1 MVTDIINMAMN
12 AGKEG
17 RVVVTGVIS
26 SRSVTELTE
35 DILTLKNAGVKKV
48 TFQVN
53 SPGGSVTDGLAMFD
67 LITALGNDVET
78 VAYVNGM
85 CASAAT
91 YVALACDRVIMAKNA
106 TFMVHEPEGGTWGT
120 VKDWKADLEFFEELR
135 NKVVNIYCAASGLK
149 AADVEQL
156 MLSTSFMNSKKAR
169 DLGFVD
175 EIEGESHASTE
186 EDAGSGAEP
195 AEPEEA
201 PAPENTAPVE
211 NEMPVLQV
219 VDKPTLLKTLKNKAI
234 SLIRKPVEEVPAV
247 DNSALEAANAKVQ
260 ELQNALEAS
269 KQEVAARDASIEALK
284 TEMEAQNSALNE
296 RVQREV
302 AAKLAT
308 MCEPANNLP
317 APKRQGKVDEKQLK
331 ENARKLYETKGLA
344 AAEEYLLT
352 QINQ

>member
-1 MVTDIINMAMN
+1 MAMN

-91 YVALACDRVIMAKNA
+91 YVALACDRVVMAKNA

-175 EIEGESHASTE
+175 EIEGEEPAPE

-195 AEPEEA
+195 AEPEEE
-201 PAPENTAPVE
+201 PTPVE

-219 VDKPTLLKTLKNKAI
+219 VDKPTLLETLKNKAI
-234 SLIRKPVEEVPAV
+234 SLIRREPVEEVPAV

-260 ELQNALEAS
+260 ELQSALDAS

-284 TEMEAQNSALNE
+284 TEMEAQNSALNDK
-296 RVQREV
+296 VQREV
-302 AAKLAT
+302 AATLAT

-344 AAEEYLLT
+344 AAEQYLLT